1 MTLASNKNPLKPNI
15 NGSEYNVN
23 RVIDAPTS
31 HPSISQQNKQNFHS
45 IVSKECGHCTFKSVV
60 FGWALP

>member
-1 MTLASNKNPLKPNI
+1 MEVNI
-15 NGSEYNVN
+15 MLTESLL
-23 RVIDAPTS
+23 PTS